1 MIQADRERQIA
12 EVIHANGCY
21 VFLQLWALG
30 RAARPAV
37 LHAEDPEYEYV
48 APSAIGLRARPDDVP
63 RALTKDGELRH
74 SPEVC
79 L

>member
-1 MIQADRERQIA
+1 MWADCGWQIA
-12 EVIHANGCY
+12 EVIHASGCY

-63 RALTKDGELRH
+63 RALTKAGELTRALEL
-74 SPEVC
+74 S